1 MPLQIIVGTQWGDEG
16 KGRIVDWFASDS
28 DIVARYNGGDNAG
41 HSVTALYAIQLKPGA
56 QGRIA
61 TISLRWEDPTSGE
74 VKEINGNINSW
85 DMANTYEQASS
96 RYQLDVAVAHWAE
109 ILRKSPYVQ
118 GYSIWDVEQHAQR
131 ISNLLRDDPDAI
143 EFADLVSRS
152 AGMVDLER

>member
-1 MPLQIIVGTQWGDEG
+1 MDFNTDVVLSFRQIGYENRAI
-16 KGRIVDWFASDS
+16 ADS
-28 DIVARYNGGDNAG
+28 EFRDNAVAGGEINAG

-85 DMANTYEQASS
+85 DMANTFEQASS